1 MHKNRERRRKKKE
14 REKNVH
20 GIPIKKSTIREKER
34 KEKEEEETREGKKK
48 EDNRQKLCVYISLL
62 PLVYDIPL
70 SLTIEQQYQIS
81 SLATFLGNQV
91 SISFFYLYMII
102 YTVTK
107 HFIVAESFSQI
118 N

>member
-1 MHKNRERRRKKKE
+1 MHKNRERRRKKE

-34 KEKEEEETREGKKK
+34 KEKEEETREGKKK